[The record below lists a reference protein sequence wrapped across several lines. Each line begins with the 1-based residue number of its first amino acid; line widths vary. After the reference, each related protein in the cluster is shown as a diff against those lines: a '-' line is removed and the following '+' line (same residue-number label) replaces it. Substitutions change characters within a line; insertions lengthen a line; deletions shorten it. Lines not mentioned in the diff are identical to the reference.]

1 MVFVILNANI
11 VINIDIA
18 KNMPL
23 IMQKALR
30 QTAEELKNNDYNNKE
45 IKHQTTA
52 AKNIPNTSATISP
65 QLQ

>member
-1 MVFVILNANI
+1 MMFVILNANI

-30 QTAEELKNNDYNNKE
+30 RFAEELKNKNYNNKE
-45 IKHQTTA
+45 IIHQTTT
-52 AKNIPNTSATISP
+52 AKNTPNTSANMSP